1 MLYIRPWRERQSCI
15 VTCSSCSV
23 AHTDSEFSGIKFVL
37 GMCSKQM
44 RILYTAGF
52 KLNVAEYAKEHGNRI
67 AEMRFVTPRT
77 EKKLRE
83 W

>member
-1 MLYIRPWRERQSCI
+1 
-15 VTCSSCSV
+15 
-23 AHTDSEFSGIKFVL
+23 
-37 GMCSKQM
+37 M
-44 RILYTAGF
+44 RIPYTAGF

-67 AEMRFVTPRT
+67 AEMRFVTPPT